1 MTLRWTILRPFS
13 DLSSWYIYVIK
24 PGNMC
29 ARLGVDGREEK
40 RKKGRE
46 ERTGGWKGKD
56 RTKVQVRDERWEDS
70 NE

>member
-29 ARLGVDGREEK
+29 ARLGVDGRKEK
-40 RKKGRE
+40 ERAGR
-46 ERTGGWKGKD
+46 KD
-56 RTKVQVRDERWEDS
+56 RGDGKEKIERRYR
-70 NE
+70 